1 MRAGYMPA
9 VGVAE
14 FRDDMPEPQIEKAD
28 DVKIRVRNC
37 GICGSEVHAI
47 HGLHPFRIPPI
58 VSGHEV
64 AGDVVAV
71 GEGVTKF
78 KVGDRVTVEPHYGCG
93 HCWYCD
99 HGLYNVCPDKKVL
112 GAGPWSGGLG
122 EYIVTPEQTVVKL
135 PDSLTY
141 EEGALIEPV
150 ANGMYAV
157 RNSKIDEE
165 TNIVVIGCGP
175 IGIGDFLC
183 ARLWN
188 PKSILMVDVSD
199 FNLQKAVEMGAT
211 LTCNSRRENLYDR
224 VMELTD
230 GVGADLVFLAFGD
243 APTIQQ
249 AFEITRR
256 GGQIAQHALMEDG
269 IAFPYRIHQQHEL
282 DFKAYNMYTN
292 EDFELIAKAIHEG
305 KMDLSHFV
313 TQRYPIEQFA
323 EAMHMADKRPEPVLK
338 VMMSF
343 ESLPISEPPPRRT
356 TLLRRGTFILS
367 LHRTPPSYIRAG
379 GHMCLCELTIAK
391 QLLLSYNFP

>member
-9 VGVAE
+9 IRQAE
-14 FRDDMPEPQIEKAD
+14 FRDDMPEPMIEKAD
-28 DVKIRVRNC
+28 DVKIKVVNC
-37 GICGSEVHAI
+37 GICGSEVHAY

-64 AGDVVAV
+64 AGDVVEV
-71 GEGVTKF
+71 GPGVTRF

-93 HCWYCD
+93 HCWYCG

-112 GAGPWSGGLG
+112 GAGGWSGGLG

-135 PDSLTY
+135 PDTLSY

-157 RNSKIDEE
+157 RHSNITPE

-199 FNLQKAVEMGAT
+199 FNLQKAREMGAE
-211 LTCNSRRENLYDR
+211 LTCNSRRENLAGR

-243 APTIQQ
+243 APTVQQ

-269 IAFPYRIHQQHEL
+269 IAFPYRVHQQHEL
-282 DFKAYNMYTN
+282 DFKAYNMYTF
-292 EDFELIAKAIHEG
+292 EDFELIARAIHEG

-313 TQRYPIEQFA
+313 TQRYPIEQFP
-323 EAMHMADKRPEPVLK
+323 EAIEMADKRPEPVLK
-338 VMMSF
+338 VMMHF
-343 ESLPISEPPPRRT
+343 
-356 TLLRRGTFILS
+356 
-367 LHRTPPSYIRAG
+367 
-379 GHMCLCELTIAK
+379 
-391 QLLLSYNFP
+391 

>member
-9 VGVAE
+9 IRQAE
-14 FRDDMPEPQIEKAD
+14 FRDDMPEPMIEKAD
-28 DVKIRVRNC
+28 DVKIKVVNC
-37 GICGSEVHAI
+37 GICGSEVHAY

-64 AGDVVAV
+64 AGDVVEV
-71 GEGVTKF
+71 GPGVTRF

-93 HCWYCD
+93 HCWYCG

-112 GAGPWSGGLG
+112 GAGGWSGGLG

-135 PDSLTY
+135 PDTLSY

-157 RNSKIDEE
+157 RHSNITPE

-199 FNLQKAVEMGAT
+199 FNLQKAREMGAE
-211 LTCNSRRENLYDR
+211 LTCNSRRENLAGR

-243 APTIQQ
+243 APTVQQ

-269 IAFPYRIHQQHEL
+269 IAFPYRVHQQHEL
-282 DFKAYNMYTN
+282 DFKAYNMYTF
-292 EDFELIAKAIHEG
+292 EDFELIARAIHEG

-313 TQRYPIEQFA
+313 TQRYPIEQFK
-323 EAMHMADKRPEPVLK
+323 EAIEMADKRPEPVLK
-338 VMMSF
+338 VMMHF
-343 ESLPISEPPPRRT
+343 
-356 TLLRRGTFILS
+356 
-367 LHRTPPSYIRAG
+367 
-379 GHMCLCELTIAK
+379 
-391 QLLLSYNFP
+391 

>member
-9 VGVAE
+9 IRQAE

-28 DVKIRVRNC
+28 DVKIKVVNC
-37 GICGSEVHAI
+37 GICGSEVHAY

-64 AGDVVAV
+64 AGDVVEV
-71 GEGVTKF
+71 GPGVTRF

-93 HCWYCD
+93 HCWYCG

-112 GAGPWSGGLG
+112 GAGGWSGGLG

-135 PDSLTY
+135 PDTLSY

-157 RNSKIDEE
+157 RHSNITPE

-199 FNLQKAVEMGAT
+199 FNLQKAREMGAE
-211 LTCNSRRENLYDR
+211 LTCNSRRENLAGR

-243 APTIQQ
+243 APTVQQ

-269 IAFPYRIHQQHEL
+269 IAFPYRVHQQHEL
-282 DFKAYNMYTN
+282 DFKAYNMYTF
-292 EDFELIAKAIHEG
+292 EDFELIARAIHEG

-313 TQRYPIEQFA
+313 TQRYPIEQFP
-323 EAMHMADKRPEPVLK
+323 EAIEMADKRPEPVLK
-338 VMMSF
+338 VMIHF
-343 ESLPISEPPPRRT
+343 
-356 TLLRRGTFILS
+356 
-367 LHRTPPSYIRAG
+367 
-379 GHMCLCELTIAK
+379 
-391 QLLLSYNFP
+391 

>member
-9 VGVAE
+9 IRQAE
-14 FRDDMPEPQIEKAD
+14 FRDDMPEPMIEKAD
-28 DVKIRVRNC
+28 DVKIKVVNC
-37 GICGSEVHAI
+37 GICGSEVHAY

-64 AGDVVAV
+64 AGDVVEV
-71 GEGVTKF
+71 GPGVTRF

-93 HCWYCD
+93 HCWYCK

-112 GAGPWSGGLG
+112 GAGGWSGGLG

-135 PDSLTY
+135 PDTLSY

-157 RNSKIDEE
+157 RHSNITPE

-199 FNLQKAVEMGAT
+199 FNLQKAREMGAE
-211 LTCNSRRENLYDR
+211 LTCNSRRENLAGR

-243 APTIQQ
+243 APTVQQ

-269 IAFPYRIHQQHEL
+269 IAFPYRVHQQHEL
-282 DFKAYNMYTN
+282 DFKAYNMYTF
-292 EDFELIAKAIHEG
+292 EDFELIARAIHEG

-313 TQRYPIEQFA
+313 TQRYPIEQFP
-323 EAMHMADKRPEPVLK
+323 EAIEMADKRPEPVLK
-338 VMMSF
+338 VMMHF
-343 ESLPISEPPPRRT
+343 
-356 TLLRRGTFILS
+356 
-367 LHRTPPSYIRAG
+367 
-379 GHMCLCELTIAK
+379 
-391 QLLLSYNFP
+391 

>member
-9 VGVAE
+9 IRQAE
-14 FRDDMPEPQIEKAD
+14 FRDDMQEPMIEKAD
-28 DVKIRVRNC
+28 DVKIKVVNC
-37 GICGSEVHAI
+37 GICGSEVHAY

-64 AGDVVAV
+64 AGDVVEV
-71 GEGVTKF
+71 GPGVTRF

-93 HCWYCD
+93 HCWYCG

-112 GAGPWSGGLG
+112 GAGGWSGGLG

-135 PDSLTY
+135 PDTLSY

-157 RNSKIDEE
+157 RHSNITPE

-199 FNLQKAVEMGAT
+199 FNLQKAREMGAE
-211 LTCNSRRENLYDR
+211 LTCNSRRENLAGR

-243 APTIQQ
+243 APTVQQ

-269 IAFPYRIHQQHEL
+269 IAFPYRVHQQHEL
-282 DFKAYNMYTN
+282 DFKAYNMYTF
-292 EDFELIAKAIHEG
+292 EDFELIARAIHEG

-313 TQRYPIEQFA
+313 TQRYPIEQFP
-323 EAMHMADKRPEPVLK
+323 EAIEMADKRPEPVLK
-338 VMMSF
+338 VMMHF
-343 ESLPISEPPPRRT
+343 
-356 TLLRRGTFILS
+356 
-367 LHRTPPSYIRAG
+367 
-379 GHMCLCELTIAK
+379 
-391 QLLLSYNFP
+391 

>member
-9 VGVAE
+9 IRQAE
-14 FRDDMPEPQIEKAD
+14 FRDDMPEPMIEKAD
-28 DVKIRVRNC
+28 DVKIKVVNC
-37 GICGSEVHAI
+37 GICGSEVHAY

-64 AGDVVAV
+64 AGDVVEV
-71 GEGVTKF
+71 GPGVPRF

-93 HCWYCD
+93 HCWYCG

-112 GAGPWSGGLG
+112 GAGGWSGGLG

-135 PDSLTY
+135 PDTLSY

-157 RNSKIDEE
+157 RHSNITPE

-199 FNLQKAVEMGAT
+199 FNLQKAREMGAE
-211 LTCNSRRENLYDR
+211 LTCNSRRENLAER

-243 APTIQQ
+243 APTVQQ

-269 IAFPYRIHQQHEL
+269 IAFPYRVHQQHEL
-282 DFKAYNMYTN
+282 DFKAYNMYTF
-292 EDFELIAKAIHEG
+292 EDFELIARAIHEG

-313 TQRYPIEQFA
+313 TQRYPIEQFK
-323 EAMHMADKRPEPVLK
+323 EAIEMADKRPEPVLK
-338 VMMSF
+338 VMMHF
-343 ESLPISEPPPRRT
+343 
-356 TLLRRGTFILS
+356 
-367 LHRTPPSYIRAG
+367 
-379 GHMCLCELTIAK
+379 
-391 QLLLSYNFP
+391 

>member
-9 VGVAE
+9 IRQAE
-14 FRDDMPEPQIEKAD
+14 FRGDMPEPQIEKAD
-28 DVKIRVRNC
+28 DVKIKVVNC
-37 GICGSEVHAI
+37 GICGSEVHAY

-64 AGDVVAV
+64 AGDVVEV
-71 GEGVTKF
+71 GPGVTRF

-93 HCWYCD
+93 HCWYCK

-112 GAGPWSGGLG
+112 GAGGWSGGLG

-135 PDSLTY
+135 PDTLSY

-157 RNSKIDEE
+157 RHSNITPE

-199 FNLQKAVEMGAT
+199 FNLQKAREMGAE
-211 LTCNSRRENLYDR
+211 LTCNSRRENLAGR

-243 APTIQQ
+243 APTVQQ

-269 IAFPYRIHQQHEL
+269 IAFPYRVHQQHEL
-282 DFKAYNMYTN
+282 DFKAYNMYTF
-292 EDFELIAKAIHEG
+292 EDFELIARAIHEG

-313 TQRYPIEQFA
+313 TQRYPIEQFP
-323 EAMHMADKRPEPVLK
+323 EAIEMADKRPEPVLK
-338 VMMSF
+338 VMMHF
-343 ESLPISEPPPRRT
+343 
-356 TLLRRGTFILS
+356 
-367 LHRTPPSYIRAG
+367 
-379 GHMCLCELTIAK
+379 
-391 QLLLSYNFP
+391 

>member
-9 VGVAE
+9 IRQAE
-14 FRDDMPEPQIEKAD
+14 FRDDMPEPMIEKAD
-28 DVKIRVRNC
+28 DVKIKIVNC
-37 GICGSEVHAI
+37 GICGSEVHAY

-64 AGDVVAV
+64 AGDVVEV
-71 GEGVTKF
+71 GPGATKF

-93 HCWYCD
+93 HCWYCK

-112 GAGPWSGGLG
+112 GAGGWSGGLG

-135 PDSLTY
+135 PDTLSY

-157 RNSKIDEE
+157 RHSNITPE

-199 FNLQKAVEMGAT
+199 FNLQKAREMGAE
-211 LTCNSRRENLYDR
+211 LTCNSRRENLAER

-243 APTIQQ
+243 ATTIQQ

-269 IAFPYRIHQQHEL
+269 IAFPYRVHQQHEL
-282 DFKAYNMYTN
+282 DFKAYNMYTF
-292 EDFELIAKAIHEG
+292 EDFELIARAIHEG

-313 TQRYPIEQFA
+313 TQRYPIEQFP
-323 EAMHMADKRPEPVLK
+323 EAIEMADKRPEPVLK
-338 VMMSF
+338 VMMHF
-343 ESLPISEPPPRRT
+343 
-356 TLLRRGTFILS
+356 
-367 LHRTPPSYIRAG
+367 
-379 GHMCLCELTIAK
+379 
-391 QLLLSYNFP
+391 

>member
-9 VGVAE
+9 IRQAE
-14 FRDDMPEPQIEKAD
+14 FRDDMPEPMIEKAD
-28 DVKIRVRNC
+28 DVKIKVVNC
-37 GICGSEVHAI
+37 GICGSEVHAY

-64 AGDVVAV
+64 AGDVVEV
-71 GEGVTKF
+71 GPGVTRF

-93 HCWYCD
+93 HCWYCE

-112 GAGPWSGGLG
+112 GAGGWSGGLG

-135 PDSLTY
+135 PDTLSY

-157 RNSKIDEE
+157 RHSNITPE

-199 FNLQKAVEMGAT
+199 FNLQKAREMGAE
-211 LTCNSRRENLYDR
+211 LTCNSRRENLAER

-243 APTIQQ
+243 APTVQQ

-269 IAFPYRIHQQHEL
+269 IAFPYRVHQQHEL
-282 DFKAYNMYTN
+282 DFKAYNMYTF
-292 EDFELIAKAIHEG
+292 EDFELIARAIHEG

-313 TQRYPIEQFA
+313 TQRYPIEQFP
-323 EAMHMADKRPEPVLK
+323 EAIEMADKRPEPVLK
-338 VMMSF
+338 VMMHF
-343 ESLPISEPPPRRT
+343 
-356 TLLRRGTFILS
+356 
-367 LHRTPPSYIRAG
+367 
-379 GHMCLCELTIAK
+379 
-391 QLLLSYNFP
+391 

>member
-9 VGVAE
+9 IRQAE

-28 DVKIRVRNC
+28 DVKIKVVNC
-37 GICGSEVHAI
+37 GICGSEVHAY

-64 AGDVVAV
+64 AGDVVEV
-71 GEGVTKF
+71 GPGVTRF

-93 HCWYCD
+93 HCWYCG

-112 GAGPWSGGLG
+112 GAGGWSGGLG

-135 PDSLTY
+135 PDTLSY

-157 RNSKIDEE
+157 RHSNITPE

-199 FNLQKAVEMGAT
+199 FNLQKAREMGAE
-211 LTCNSRRENLYDR
+211 LTCNSRRENLAER

-243 APTIQQ
+243 APTVQQ

-269 IAFPYRIHQQHEL
+269 IAFPYRVHQQHEL
-282 DFKAYNMYTN
+282 DFKAYNMYTF
-292 EDFELIAKAIHEG
+292 EDFELIARAIHEG

-313 TQRYPIEQFA
+313 TQRYPIEQFK
-323 EAMHMADKRPEPVLK
+323 EAIEMADKRPEPVLK
-338 VMMSF
+338 VMMHF
-343 ESLPISEPPPRRT
+343 
-356 TLLRRGTFILS
+356 
-367 LHRTPPSYIRAG
+367 
-379 GHMCLCELTIAK
+379 
-391 QLLLSYNFP
+391 

>member
-9 VGVAE
+9 IRQAE
-14 FRDDMPEPQIEKAD
+14 FRDDMPEPMIEKAD
-28 DVKIRVRNC
+28 DVKIKVVNC
-37 GICGSEVHAI
+37 GICGSEVHAY

-58 VSGHEV
+58 VSGHEG
-64 AGDVVAV
+64 AGDVVEV
-71 GEGVTKF
+71 GPGVTRF
-78 KVGDRVTVEPHYGCG
+78 KVGDRVTVEPHYGG
-93 HCWYCD
+93 GQGWYCK

-112 GAGPWSGGLG
+112 GAGGWSGGLG

-135 PDSLTY
+135 PDTLSY

-157 RNSKIDEE
+157 RHSNITPE

-199 FNLQKAVEMGAT
+199 FNLQKAREMGAE
-211 LTCNSRRENLYDR
+211 LTCNSRRENLAGR

-243 APTIQQ
+243 APTVQQ

-269 IAFPYRIHQQHEL
+269 IAFPYRVHQQHEL
-282 DFKAYNMYTN
+282 DFKAYNMYTF
-292 EDFELIAKAIHEG
+292 EDFELIARAIHEG

-313 TQRYPIEQFA
+313 TQRYPIEQFP
-323 EAMHMADKRPEPVLK
+323 EAIEMADKRPEPVLK
-338 VMMSF
+338 VMMHF
-343 ESLPISEPPPRRT
+343 
-356 TLLRRGTFILS
+356 
-367 LHRTPPSYIRAG
+367 
-379 GHMCLCELTIAK
+379 
-391 QLLLSYNFP
+391 

>member
-9 VGVAE
+9 IRQAE
-14 FRDDMPEPQIEKAD
+14 FRDDMPEPMIEKAD
-28 DVKIRVRNC
+28 DVKIKVVNC
-37 GICGSEVHAI
+37 GICGSEVHAY

-64 AGDVVAV
+64 AGDVVEV
-71 GEGVTKF
+71 GPGVTRF

-93 HCWYCD
+93 HCWYCG

-112 GAGPWSGGLG
+112 GAGGWSGGLG

-135 PDSLTY
+135 PDTLSY

-157 RNSKIDEE
+157 RHSNITPE

-199 FNLQKAVEMGAT
+199 FNLQKAREMGAE
-211 LTCNSRRENLYDR
+211 LTCNSRRENLAER
-224 VMELTD
+224 VMELMD

-243 APTIQQ
+243 APTVQQ

-269 IAFPYRIHQQHEL
+269 IAFPYRVHQQHEL
-282 DFKAYNMYTN
+282 DFKAYNMYTF
-292 EDFELIAKAIHEG
+292 EDFELIARAIHEG

-313 TQRYPIEQFA
+313 TQRYPIEQFK
-323 EAMHMADKRPEPVLK
+323 EAIEMADKRPEPVLK
-338 VMMSF
+338 VMMHF
-343 ESLPISEPPPRRT
+343 
-356 TLLRRGTFILS
+356 
-367 LHRTPPSYIRAG
+367 
-379 GHMCLCELTIAK
+379 
-391 QLLLSYNFP
+391 

>member
-9 VGVAE
+9 IRQAE
-14 FRDDMPEPQIEKAD
+14 FRDDMPEPMIEKAD
-28 DVKIRVRNC
+28 DVKIKVVNC
-37 GICGSEVHAI
+37 GICGSEVHAY

-64 AGDVVAV
+64 AGDVVEV
-71 GEGVTKF
+71 GPGVTRF

-93 HCWYCD
+93 HCWYCG

-112 GAGPWSGGLG
+112 GAGGWSGGLG

-135 PDSLTY
+135 PDTLSY

-157 RNSKIDEE
+157 RHSNITPE

-211 LTCNSRRENLYDR
+211 LTCNSRRENLAGR

-256 GGQIAQHALMEDG
+256 GGQIAQHALMKDG
-269 IAFPYRIHQQHEL
+269 IAFPYRVHQQHEL
-282 DFKAYNMYTN
+282 DFKAYNMYTF
-292 EDFELIAKAIHEG
+292 EDFELIARAIHEG

-313 TQRYPIEQFA
+313 TQRYPIEQFP
-323 EAMHMADKRPEPVLK
+323 EAIEMADKRPEPVLK
-338 VMMSF
+338 VMMHF
-343 ESLPISEPPPRRT
+343 
-356 TLLRRGTFILS
+356 
-367 LHRTPPSYIRAG
+367 
-379 GHMCLCELTIAK
+379 
-391 QLLLSYNFP
+391 

>member
-9 VGVAE
+9 IRQAE
-14 FRDDMPEPQIEKAD
+14 FRDDMPEPMIEKAD
-28 DVKIRVRNC
+28 DVKIKVVNC
-37 GICGSEVHAI
+37 GICGSEVHAY

-64 AGDVVAV
+64 AGDVVEV
-71 GEGVTKF
+71 GPGVTRF

-93 HCWYCD
+93 HCWYCG

-112 GAGPWSGGLG
+112 GAGGWSGGLG

-135 PDSLTY
+135 PDTLSY

-157 RNSKIDEE
+157 RHSNITPE

-199 FNLQKAVEMGAT
+199 FNLQNVREMGAE
-211 LTCNSRRENLYDR
+211 LTCNSRRENLAGR

-243 APTIQQ
+243 APTVQQ

-269 IAFPYRIHQQHEL
+269 IAFPYRVHQQHEL
-282 DFKAYNMYTN
+282 DFKAYNMYTF
-292 EDFELIAKAIHEG
+292 EDFELIARAIHEG

-313 TQRYPIEQFA
+313 TQRYPIEQFP
-323 EAMHMADKRPEPVLK
+323 EAIEMADKRPEPVLK
-338 VMMSF
+338 VMMHF
-343 ESLPISEPPPRRT
+343 
-356 TLLRRGTFILS
+356 
-367 LHRTPPSYIRAG
+367 
-379 GHMCLCELTIAK
+379 
-391 QLLLSYNFP
+391 

>member
-9 VGVAE
+9 IRQAE

-28 DVKIRVRNC
+28 DVKIKVVNC
-37 GICGSEVHAI
+37 GICGSEVHAY

-64 AGDVVAV
+64 AGDVVEV
-71 GEGVTKF
+71 GPGVTRF

-93 HCWYCD
+93 HCWYCG

-112 GAGPWSGGLG
+112 GAGGWSGGLG

-135 PDSLTY
+135 PDTLSY

-157 RNSKIDEE
+157 RHSNITPE

-199 FNLQKAVEMGAT
+199 FNLQKAREMGAE
-211 LTCNSRRENLYDR
+211 LTCNSRRENLARR

-243 APTIQQ
+243 APPVQQ

-269 IAFPYRIHQQHEL
+269 IAFPYRVHQQHEL
-282 DFKAYNMYTN
+282 DFKAYNMYTF
-292 EDFELIAKAIHEG
+292 EDFELIARAIHEG

-313 TQRYPIEQFA
+313 TQRYPIEQFP
-323 EAMHMADKRPEPVLK
+323 EAIEMADKRPEPVLK
-338 VMMSF
+338 VMMHF
-343 ESLPISEPPPRRT
+343 
-356 TLLRRGTFILS
+356 
-367 LHRTPPSYIRAG
+367 
-379 GHMCLCELTIAK
+379 
-391 QLLLSYNFP
+391 

>member
-9 VGVAE
+9 IRQAE
-14 FRDDMPEPQIEKAD
+14 FRDDMPEPMIEKAD
-28 DVKIRVRNC
+28 DVKIKIVNC
-37 GICGSEVHAI
+37 GICGSEVHAY

-64 AGDVVAV
+64 AGDVVEV
-71 GEGVTKF
+71 GPGVTKF

-93 HCWYCD
+93 HCWYCG

-112 GAGPWSGGLG
+112 GAGGWSGGLG

-135 PDSLTY
+135 PDTLSY

-157 RNSKIDEE
+157 RHSNITPE

-199 FNLQKAVEMGAT
+199 FNLQKAREMGAE
-211 LTCNSRRENLYDR
+211 LTCNSRRENLAGR

-243 APTIQQ
+243 APTVQQ

-269 IAFPYRIHQQHEL
+269 IAFPYRVHQQHEL
-282 DFKAYNMYTN
+282 DFKAYNMYTF
-292 EDFELIAKAIHEG
+292 EDFELIARAIHEG

-313 TQRYPIEQFA
+313 TQRYPIEQFP
-323 EAMHMADKRPEPVLK
+323 EAIEMADKRPEPVLK
-338 VMMSF
+338 VMMHF
-343 ESLPISEPPPRRT
+343 
-356 TLLRRGTFILS
+356 
-367 LHRTPPSYIRAG
+367 
-379 GHMCLCELTIAK
+379 
-391 QLLLSYNFP
+391 

>member
-9 VGVAE
+9 IRQAE

-28 DVKIRVRNC
+28 DVKIKVVNC
-37 GICGSEVHAI
+37 GICGSEVHAY

-64 AGDVVAV
+64 AGDVVEV
-71 GEGVTKF
+71 GPGVTRF

-93 HCWYCD
+93 HCWYCG

-112 GAGPWSGGLG
+112 GAGGWSGGLG

-135 PDSLTY
+135 PDTLSY

-157 RNSKIDEE
+157 RHSNITPE

-199 FNLQKAVEMGAT
+199 FNLQKAREMGAE
-211 LTCNSRRENLYDR
+211 LTCNSRRENLAGR

-243 APTIQQ
+243 APTVQQ

-269 IAFPYRIHQQHEL
+269 IAFPYRVHQQHEL
-282 DFKAYNMYTN
+282 DFKAYNMYTF
-292 EDFELIAKAIHEG
+292 EDFELIARAIHEG

-313 TQRYPIEQFA
+313 TQRYPIEQFP
-323 EAMHMADKRPEPVLK
+323 EAIEMADKRPEPVLK
-338 VMMSF
+338 VMMHF
-343 ESLPISEPPPRRT
+343 
-356 TLLRRGTFILS
+356 
-367 LHRTPPSYIRAG
+367 
-379 GHMCLCELTIAK
+379 
-391 QLLLSYNFP
+391 

>member
-9 VGVAE
+9 IRQAE

-28 DVKIRVRNC
+28 DVKIKVVNC
-37 GICGSEVHAI
+37 GICGSEVHAY

-64 AGDVVAV
+64 AGDVVEV
-71 GEGVTKF
+71 GPGVTRF

-93 HCWYCD
+93 HCWYCG

-135 PDSLTY
+135 PDTLSY

-157 RNSKIDEE
+157 RHSNITPE

-199 FNLQKAVEMGAT
+199 FNLQKAREMGAE
-211 LTCNSRRENLYDR
+211 LTCNSRRENLAGR

-243 APTIQQ
+243 APTVQQ

-269 IAFPYRIHQQHEL
+269 IAFPYRVHQQHEL
-282 DFKAYNMYTN
+282 DFKAYNMYTF
-292 EDFELIAKAIHEG
+292 EDFELIARAIHEG

-313 TQRYPIEQFA
+313 TQRYPIEQFK
-323 EAMHMADKRPEPVLK
+323 EAIEMADKRPEPVLK
-338 VMMSF
+338 VMMHF
-343 ESLPISEPPPRRT
+343 
-356 TLLRRGTFILS
+356 
-367 LHRTPPSYIRAG
+367 
-379 GHMCLCELTIAK
+379 
-391 QLLLSYNFP
+391 

>member
-9 VGVAE
+9 IRQAE
-14 FRDDMPEPQIEKAD
+14 FRDDMPEPMIEKAD
-28 DVKIRVRNC
+28 DVKIKVVNC
-37 GICGSEVHAI
+37 GICGSEVHAY

-64 AGDVVAV
+64 AGDVVEV
-71 GEGVTKF
+71 GPGVTRF

-93 HCWYCD
+93 HCWYCE

-112 GAGPWSGGLG
+112 GAGGWSGGLG

-135 PDSLTY
+135 PDTLSY

-157 RNSKIDEE
+157 RHSNITPE

-199 FNLQKAVEMGAT
+199 FNLQKAREMGAE
-211 LTCNSRRENLYDR
+211 LTCNSRRENLAER

-243 APTIQQ
+243 APTVQQ

-269 IAFPYRIHQQHEL
+269 IAFPYRVHQQHEL
-282 DFKAYNMYTN
+282 DFKAYNMYTF
-292 EDFELIAKAIHEG
+292 EDFELIARAIHEG
-305 KMDLSHFV
+305 KMDLSHFM
-313 TQRYPIEQFA
+313 TQRYPIEQFP
-323 EAMHMADKRPEPVLK
+323 EAIEMADKRPEPVLK
-338 VMMSF
+338 VMMHF
-343 ESLPISEPPPRRT
+343 
-356 TLLRRGTFILS
+356 
-367 LHRTPPSYIRAG
+367 
-379 GHMCLCELTIAK
+379 
-391 QLLLSYNFP
+391 

>member
-9 VGVAE
+9 IRQAE
-14 FRDDMPEPQIEKAD
+14 FRDDMPEPMIEKAD
-28 DVKIRVRNC
+28 DVKIKVVNC
-37 GICGSEVHAI
+37 GICGSEVHAY

-64 AGDVVAV
+64 AGDVVEV
-71 GEGVTKF
+71 GPGVTRF

-93 HCWYCD
+93 HCWYCG

-112 GAGPWSGGLG
+112 GAGGWSGGLG
-122 EYIVTPEQTVVKL
+122 DYIVTPEQTVVKL
-135 PDSLTY
+135 PDTLSY

-157 RNSKIDEE
+157 RHSNITPE

-199 FNLQKAVEMGAT
+199 FNLQKAREMGAE
-211 LTCNSRRENLYDR
+211 LTCNSRRENLAGR

-243 APTIQQ
+243 APTVQQ

-269 IAFPYRIHQQHEL
+269 IAFPYRVHQQHEL
-282 DFKAYNMYTN
+282 DFKAYNMYTF
-292 EDFELIAKAIHEG
+292 EDFELIARAIHEG

-313 TQRYPIEQFA
+313 TQRYPIEQFP
-323 EAMHMADKRPEPVLK
+323 EAIEMADKRPEPVLK
-338 VMMSF
+338 VMMHF
-343 ESLPISEPPPRRT
+343 
-356 TLLRRGTFILS
+356 
-367 LHRTPPSYIRAG
+367 
-379 GHMCLCELTIAK
+379 
-391 QLLLSYNFP
+391 

>member
-9 VGVAE
+9 IRQAE
-14 FRDDMPEPQIEKAD
+14 FRDDMPEPMIEKAD
-28 DVKIRVRNC
+28 DVKIKVVNC
-37 GICGSEVHAI
+37 GICGSEVHAY

-64 AGDVVAV
+64 AGDVVEV
-71 GEGVTKF
+71 GPGVTRF

-93 HCWYCD
+93 HCWYCE

-112 GAGPWSGGLG
+112 GAGGWSGGLG

-135 PDSLTY
+135 PDTLSY

-157 RNSKIDEE
+157 RHSNITPE

-199 FNLQKAVEMGAT
+199 FNLQKAREMGAE
-211 LTCNSRRENLYDR
+211 LTCNSRRENLAGR

-243 APTIQQ
+243 APTVQQ

-269 IAFPYRIHQQHEL
+269 IAFPYRVHQQHEL
-282 DFKAYNMYTN
+282 DFKAYNMYTF
-292 EDFELIAKAIHEG
+292 EDFELIARAIHEG

-313 TQRYPIEQFA
+313 TQRYPIEQFP
-323 EAMHMADKRPEPVLK
+323 EAIEMADKRPEPVLK
-338 VMMSF
+338 VMMHF
-343 ESLPISEPPPRRT
+343 
-356 TLLRRGTFILS
+356 
-367 LHRTPPSYIRAG
+367 
-379 GHMCLCELTIAK
+379 
-391 QLLLSYNFP
+391 

>member
-9 VGVAE
+9 IRQAE

-28 DVKIRVRNC
+28 DVKIKVVNC
-37 GICGSEVHAI
+37 GICGSEVHAY

-64 AGDVVAV
+64 AGDVVEV
-71 GEGVTKF
+71 GPGVTRF

-93 HCWYCD
+93 HCWYCG

-112 GAGPWSGGLG
+112 GAGGWSGGLG

-135 PDSLTY
+135 PDTLSY

-157 RNSKIDEE
+157 RHSNITPE

-199 FNLQKAVEMGAT
+199 FNLQKAREMGAE
-211 LTCNSRRENLYDR
+211 LTCNSRRENLARR

-243 APTIQQ
+243 APTVQQ

-269 IAFPYRIHQQHEL
+269 IAFPYRVHQQHEL
-282 DFKAYNMYTN
+282 DFKAYNMYTF
-292 EDFELIAKAIHEG
+292 EDFELIARAIHEG

-313 TQRYPIEQFA
+313 TQRYPIEQFP
-323 EAMHMADKRPEPVLK
+323 EAIEMADKRPEPVLK
-338 VMMSF
+338 VMMHF
-343 ESLPISEPPPRRT
+343 
-356 TLLRRGTFILS
+356 
-367 LHRTPPSYIRAG
+367 
-379 GHMCLCELTIAK
+379 
-391 QLLLSYNFP
+391 

>member
-9 VGVAE
+9 IREAE

-28 DVKIRVRNC
+28 DVKIKVVNC
-37 GICGSEVHAI
+37 GICGSEVHAY

-58 VSGHEV
+58 VSGHEG
-64 AGDVVAV
+64 AGDVGEV
-71 GEGVTKF
+71 GEGVTKCT
-78 KVGDRVTVEPHYGCG
+78 VGDRVTVEPHYGCG

-112 GAGPWSGGLG
+112 GAGGWSGGLG

-157 RNSKIDEE
+157 RHSNITPE

-211 LTCNSRRENLYDR
+211 LTCNSRRENLAER

-269 IAFPYRIHQQHEL
+269 IAFPYRVHQQHEL

-313 TQRYPIEQFA
+313 TQRYPVEQFA

-338 VMMSF
+338 VMMYF
-343 ESLPISEPPPRRT
+343 
-356 TLLRRGTFILS
+356 
-367 LHRTPPSYIRAG
+367 
-379 GHMCLCELTIAK
+379 
-391 QLLLSYNFP
+391 

>member
-9 VGVAE
+9 IRQAE
-14 FRDDMPEPQIEKAD
+14 FRDDMPEPMIEKAD
-28 DVKIRVRNC
+28 DVKIKVVNC
-37 GICGSEVHAI
+37 GICGSEVHAY

-64 AGDVVAV
+64 AGDVVEV
-71 GEGVTKF
+71 GPGVTRF

-93 HCWYCD
+93 HCWYCK

-112 GAGPWSGGLG
+112 GAGGWSGGLG

-135 PDSLTY
+135 PDTLSY

-157 RNSKIDEE
+157 RHSNITPE

-199 FNLQKAVEMGAT
+199 FNLQKAREMGAE
-211 LTCNSRRENLYDR
+211 LTCNSRRENLAER

-243 APTIQQ
+243 APTVQQ

-269 IAFPYRIHQQHEL
+269 IAFPYRVHQQHEL
-282 DFKAYNMYTN
+282 DFKAYNMYTF
-292 EDFELIAKAIHEG
+292 EDFELIARAIHEG

-313 TQRYPIEQFA
+313 TQRYPIEQFP
-323 EAMHMADKRPEPVLK
+323 EAIEMADKRPEPVLK
-338 VMMSF
+338 VMMHF
-343 ESLPISEPPPRRT
+343 
-356 TLLRRGTFILS
+356 
-367 LHRTPPSYIRAG
+367 
-379 GHMCLCELTIAK
+379 
-391 QLLLSYNFP
+391 

>member
-9 VGVAE
+9 IRQAE
-14 FRDDMPEPQIEKAD
+14 FRDDMPEPMIEKAD
-28 DVKIRVRNC
+28 DVKIKVVNC
-37 GICGSEVHAI
+37 GICGSEVHAY

-64 AGDVVAV
+64 AGDVVEV
-71 GEGVTKF
+71 GPGVTRF

-93 HCWYCD
+93 HCWYCG

-112 GAGPWSGGLG
+112 GAGGWSGGLG

-141 EEGALIEPV
+141 EEGALSEPV

-157 RNSKIDEE
+157 RHSNITPE

-199 FNLQKAVEMGAT
+199 FNLQKAREMGAE
-211 LTCNSRRENLYDR
+211 LTCNSRRENLAGR

-243 APTIQQ
+243 APTVQQ

-269 IAFPYRIHQQHEL
+269 IAFPYRVHQQHEL
-282 DFKAYNMYTN
+282 DFKAYNMYTF
-292 EDFELIAKAIHEG
+292 EDFELIARAIHEG

-313 TQRYPIEQFA
+313 TQRYPIEQFP
-323 EAMHMADKRPEPVLK
+323 EAIEMADKRPEPVLK
-338 VMMSF
+338 VMMHF
-343 ESLPISEPPPRRT
+343 
-356 TLLRRGTFILS
+356 
-367 LHRTPPSYIRAG
+367 
-379 GHMCLCELTIAK
+379 
-391 QLLLSYNFP
+391 

>member
-9 VGVAE
+9 IRQAE
-14 FRDDMPEPQIEKAD
+14 FRDDMQEPMIEKAD
-28 DVKIRVRNC
+28 DVKIKVVNC
-37 GICGSEVHAI
+37 GICGSEVHAY

-64 AGDVVAV
+64 AGDVVEV
-71 GEGVTKF
+71 GPGVTRF

-93 HCWYCD
+93 HCWYCG

-112 GAGPWSGGLG
+112 GAGGWSGGLG

-135 PDSLTY
+135 PDTLSY

-157 RNSKIDEE
+157 RHSNITPE

-199 FNLQKAVEMGAT
+199 FTLQKAREMGAE
-211 LTCNSRRENLYDR
+211 LTCNSRRENLAGR

-243 APTIQQ
+243 APTVQQ

-269 IAFPYRIHQQHEL
+269 IAFPYRVHQQHEL
-282 DFKAYNMYTN
+282 DFKAYNMYTF
-292 EDFELIAKAIHEG
+292 EDFELIARAIHEG

-313 TQRYPIEQFA
+313 TQRYPIEQFP
-323 EAMHMADKRPEPVLK
+323 EAIEMADKRPEPVLK
-338 VMMSF
+338 VMMHF
-343 ESLPISEPPPRRT
+343 
-356 TLLRRGTFILS
+356 
-367 LHRTPPSYIRAG
+367 
-379 GHMCLCELTIAK
+379 
-391 QLLLSYNFP
+391 

>member
-9 VGVAE
+9 IRQAE

-28 DVKIRVRNC
+28 DVKIKVVNC
-37 GICGSEVHAI
+37 GICGSEVHAY

-64 AGDVVAV
+64 AGDVVEV
-71 GEGVTKF
+71 GPGVTRF

-93 HCWYCD
+93 HCWYCK

-112 GAGPWSGGLG
+112 GAGGWSGGLG

-135 PDSLTY
+135 PDTLSY

-157 RNSKIDEE
+157 RHSNITPE

-199 FNLQKAVEMGAT
+199 FNLQKAREMGAE
-211 LTCNSRRENLYDR
+211 LTCNSRRENLAGR

-243 APTIQQ
+243 APTVQQ

-269 IAFPYRIHQQHEL
+269 IAFPYRVHQQHEL
-282 DFKAYNMYTN
+282 DFKAYNMYTF
-292 EDFELIAKAIHEG
+292 EDFELIARAIHEG

-313 TQRYPIEQFA
+313 TQRYPIEQFK
-323 EAMHMADKRPEPVLK
+323 EAIEMADKRPEPVLK
-338 VMMSF
+338 VMMHF
-343 ESLPISEPPPRRT
+343 
-356 TLLRRGTFILS
+356 
-367 LHRTPPSYIRAG
+367 
-379 GHMCLCELTIAK
+379 
-391 QLLLSYNFP
+391 

>member
-9 VGVAE
+9 IRQAE
-14 FRDDMPEPQIEKAD
+14 FRDDMPEPMIEKAD
-28 DVKIRVRNC
+28 DVKIKVVNC
-37 GICGSEVHAI
+37 GICGSEVHAY

-64 AGDVVAV
+64 AGDVVEV
-71 GEGVTKF
+71 GPGVTKF

-93 HCWYCD
+93 HCWYCG

-112 GAGPWSGGLG
+112 GAGGWSGGLG

-135 PDSLTY
+135 PDTLSY

-157 RNSKIDEE
+157 RHSNITPE

-199 FNLQKAVEMGAT
+199 FNLQKAREMGAE
-211 LTCNSRRENLYDR
+211 LTCNSRRENLAER

-269 IAFPYRIHQQHEL
+269 IAFPYRVHQQHEL
-282 DFKAYNMYTN
+282 DFKAYNMYTF
-292 EDFELIAKAIHEG
+292 EDFELIARAIHEG

-313 TQRYPIEQFA
+313 TQRYPIEQFP
-323 EAMHMADKRPEPVLK
+323 EAIEMADKRPEPVLK
-338 VMMSF
+338 VMMHF
-343 ESLPISEPPPRRT
+343 
-356 TLLRRGTFILS
+356 
-367 LHRTPPSYIRAG
+367 
-379 GHMCLCELTIAK
+379 
-391 QLLLSYNFP
+391 

>member
-9 VGVAE
+9 IRQAE

-28 DVKIRVRNC
+28 DVKIKVVNC
-37 GICGSEVHAI
+37 GICGSEVHAY

-64 AGDVVAV
+64 AGDVVEV
-71 GEGVTKF
+71 GPGVTRF

-93 HCWYCD
+93 HCWYCK

-112 GAGPWSGGLG
+112 GAGGWSGGLG

-135 PDSLTY
+135 PDTLSY

-157 RNSKIDEE
+157 RHSNITPE

-199 FNLQKAVEMGAT
+199 FNLQKAREMGAE
-211 LTCNSRRENLYDR
+211 LTCNSRRENLAER

-243 APTIQQ
+243 APTVQQ

-269 IAFPYRIHQQHEL
+269 IAFPYRVHQQHEL
-282 DFKAYNMYTN
+282 DFKAYNMYTF
-292 EDFELIAKAIHEG
+292 EDFELIARAIHEG

-313 TQRYPIEQFA
+313 TQRYPIEQFP
-323 EAMHMADKRPEPVLK
+323 EAIEMADKRPEPVLK
-338 VMMSF
+338 VMMHF
-343 ESLPISEPPPRRT
+343 
-356 TLLRRGTFILS
+356 
-367 LHRTPPSYIRAG
+367 
-379 GHMCLCELTIAK
+379 
-391 QLLLSYNFP
+391 

>member
-9 VGVAE
+9 IREAE

-28 DVKIRVRNC
+28 DVKIKVVNC
-37 GICGSEVHAI
+37 GICGSEVHAY

-64 AGDVVAV
+64 AGDVVEV
-71 GEGVTKF
+71 GAGVTRF

-112 GAGPWSGGLG
+112 GAGGWSGGLG

-157 RNSKIDEE
+157 RHSNITPE

-211 LTCNSRRENLYDR
+211 LTCNSRRENLAER

-269 IAFPYRIHQQHEL
+269 IAFPYRVHQQHEL

-313 TQRYPIEQFA
+313 TQRYPIEQFK
-323 EAMHMADKRPEPVLK
+323 EAIEMADKRPEPVLK
-338 VMMSF
+338 VMMHF
-343 ESLPISEPPPRRT
+343 
-356 TLLRRGTFILS
+356 
-367 LHRTPPSYIRAG
+367 
-379 GHMCLCELTIAK
+379 
-391 QLLLSYNFP
+391 

>member
-9 VGVAE
+9 IRQAE
-14 FRDDMPEPQIEKAD
+14 FRDDMPEPMIEKAD
-28 DVKIRVRNC
+28 DVKIKVVNC
-37 GICGSEVHAI
+37 GICGSEVHAY

-64 AGDVVAV
+64 AGDVVEV
-71 GEGVTKF
+71 GPGVTRF

-93 HCWYCD
+93 HCWYCG

-112 GAGPWSGGLG
+112 GAGGWRGGLG

-135 PDSLTY
+135 PDTLSY

-157 RNSKIDEE
+157 RHSNITPE

-199 FNLQKAVEMGAT
+199 FNLQKAREMGAE
-211 LTCNSRRENLYDR
+211 LTCNSRRENLAER

-243 APTIQQ
+243 APTVQQ

-269 IAFPYRIHQQHEL
+269 IAFPYRVHQQHEL
-282 DFKAYNMYTN
+282 DFKAYNMYTF
-292 EDFELIAKAIHEG
+292 EDFELIARAIHEG

-313 TQRYPIEQFA
+313 TQRYPIEQFK
-323 EAMHMADKRPEPVLK
+323 EAIEMADKRPEPVLK
-338 VMMSF
+338 VMMHF
-343 ESLPISEPPPRRT
+343 
-356 TLLRRGTFILS
+356 
-367 LHRTPPSYIRAG
+367 
-379 GHMCLCELTIAK
+379 
-391 QLLLSYNFP
+391 